1 MNAPFNPSNI
11 PLQEE
16 RLEVAAAFPLR
27 FWTEYHDVDT
37 AKPGEPEKLER
48 RASEW
53 VKWAK
58 KGVPIPTNT
67 DIRIKHAQKDKPL
80 WAAIK
85 PYYDNWKAGGSDELI
100 QGTPLNAWGGVLRE
114 EVEAL
119 KPYRIYSVED
129 FAAMS
134 DDVMQ
139 RIPFPAI
146 ASKRDRAKK
155 WLTSKE
161 TSDEVRSQLSDVL
174 AKLKEAEEKV
184 ALLETKDSA
193 AKKLAEMDKPK
204 AKKVKEE
211 AVS

>member
-1 MNAPFNPSNI
+1 
-11 PLQEE
+11 
-16 RLEVAAAFPLR
+16 
-27 FWTEYHDVDT
+27 
-37 AKPGEPEKLER
+37 
-48 RASEW
+48 
-53 VKWAK
+53 
-58 KGVPIPTNT
+58 
-67 DIRIKHAQKDKPL
+67 
-80 WAAIK
+80 
-85 PYYDNWKAGGSDELI
+85 
-100 QGTPLNAWGGVLRE
+100 
-114 EVEAL
+114 
-119 KPYRIYSVED
+119 VED

-155 WLTSKE
+155 WLASKE

-204 AKKVKEE
+204 GKKVKEE

>member
-27 FWTEYHDVDT
+27 FWTEYHDVNT

-48 RASEW
+48 RAAEW

-58 KGVPIPTNT
+58 KGVSIPTNT

-80 WAAIK
+80 WAAIR
-85 PYYDNWKAGGSDELI
+85 PYYDNWKAGGSDGLI

-129 FAAMS
+129 FASMS

-155 WLTSKE
+155 WLASKE

-184 ALLETKDSA
+184 ALLETKDA
-193 AKKLAEMDKPK
+193 ASKKLAEMDKPAK
-204 AKKVKEE
+204 AKKGEL
-211 AVS
+211 AA